1 MLHYSLLLSTK
12 NASLQLLI
20 SKIKSINDSPV
31 VTVNPPSQQLPDPKI
46 PEIPEIPTPPLP
58 PTPGQGGDFT

>member
-31 VTVNPPSQQLPDPKI
+31 VTVNPPSQQLPDP
-46 PEIPEIPTPPLP
+46 EIPEIPTPTPP